1 MTLPTILGLDP
12 ATLFGWSVRAPDGS
26 HVSGVWDFRGLTG
39 AERFLAAKAYVED
52 AISDHGVRLVA
63 YEQPVAHTG
72 TYAAH
77 LYGGLEAQILIAAHA
92 CEVVARPVAVAS
104 AKTIA
109 TGKPHAK
116 KAEMVA
122 AALERWGVELGEDE
136 ADARWIAEAAAKELL
151 EVLG

>member
-12 ATLFGWSVRAPDGS
+12 GTQFGWSLRSPDGE
-26 HVSGVWDFRGLTG
+26 HRSGTWDLR
-39 AERFLAAKAYVED
+39 RHDLADRYIHAHASVLETIQRCD
-52 AISDHGVRLVA
+52 VRLVA
-63 YEQPVAHTG
+63 YERPVAHTG
-72 TYAAH
+72 VQASH
-77 LYGGLEAQILIAAHA
+77 VYGGFEAMILVAARLN
-92 CEVVARPVAVAS
+92 VVPFRDVPVAS
-104 AKTIA
+104 AKTVA